1 VEGLVTTQPD
11 WAPFIVLEPERRP
24 EPPRSIQTREGV
36 EDRLRTA
43 AFAELQ
49 AREAFRWAADR
60 YSDVPPGLAEAWRG
74 LAVAEQRHLDWLLG
88 RLSALGHAPSAR
100 PVSDRLWRSLT
111 SCDTA
116 RSFAVFMAEAE
127 ERGRQAGVRFCEQLA
142 RTDPESA
149 EVFGRIADEEVAHIA
164 LATKYFPT

>member
-1 VEGLVTTQPD
+1 MEAFVTASPD
-11 WAPFIVLEPERRP
+11 WSPFVVVEPDQRP
-24 EPPRSIQTREGV
+24 EPPRAIQTPGGV

-49 AREAFRWAADR
+49 AREAFRWGAAR
-60 YSDVPPGLAEAWRG
+60 YSDAPPGLADAWRG
-74 LAVAEQRHLDWLLG
+74 LAVAEQRHLDWLLA
-88 RLSALGHAPSAR
+88 RLAALGHSPSAK

-142 RTDPESA
+142 RVDPESA
-149 EVFGRIADEEVAHIA
+149 QVFGKIANEEVAHIA
-164 LATKYFPT
+164 LAKKYFP